1 MSVLKGTTKWYSP
14 KRGYGFIQRED
25 KEKDVFIHA
34 SSIKAAGI
42 KFLQEGDKLEFELSE
57 DSGKGPSAIKLKKI
71 D

>member
-1 MSVLKGTTKWYSP
+1 MSVLKGTTKWYSA